1 MNNTIKKFKMDL
13 IRLCFIPMLV
23 LFAPFSIGAEE
34 LKQEFLEELVLETI
48 RKNPEIV
55 LEALSILEQQKNE
68 AQDAARKDI
77 LSQQRDI
84 LENDPNAP
92 VLGNPNGDVTVIE
105 FFDYNCSY
113 CKKVMPEVKRLIA
126 ADKNIR
132 LVYREWPI
140 LGEGSV
146 FAAKA
151 ALASRAQG
159 KYEEFHWALM
169 EMRNRAD
176 ETTVLRIA
184 EKVGLD
190 IEELLTDM
198 EKPAVSEHIAMS
210 MRITQALGFNGTPSF
225 IIGNNLIP
233 GFVEKNA
240 LADYVSQARKE

>member
-1 MNNTIKKFKMDL
+1 
-13 IRLCFIPMLV
+13 MLV

-233 GFVEKNA
+233 GFVEKDA

>member
-1 MNNTIKKFKMDL
+1 
-13 IRLCFIPMLV
+13 MLV

-34 LKQEFLEELVLETI
+34 LKQEFLEELVLDTI

-233 GFVEKNA
+233 GFVEKDA

>member
-1 MNNTIKKFKMDL
+1 
-13 IRLCFIPMLV
+13 MLV

-126 ADKNIR
+126 ADKKIR

-233 GFVEKNA
+233 GFVEKDA

>member
-1 MNNTIKKFKMDL
+1 MI
-13 IRLCFIPMLV
+13 
-23 LFAPFSIGAEE
+23 
-34 LKQEFLEELVLETI
+34 ETI

-176 ETTVLRIA
+176 EKTVLRIA

-190 IEELLTDM
+190 IEELLKDM
-198 EKPAVSEHIAMS
+198 EKPIVSEHIAMS

-233 GFVEKNA
+233 GFVEKDA

>member
-1 MNNTIKKFKMDL
+1 MNNTVKKFKMDL
-13 IRLCFIPMLV
+13 IRLCFISMLV
-23 LFAPFSIGAEE
+23 LFAPLSIGAEE
-34 LKQEFLEELVLETI
+34 LKQEFLEELVLDTI

-92 VLGNPNGDVTVIE
+92 VLGNPNGDVTVVE

-176 ETTVLRIA
+176 EKTVLRIA

-190 IEELLTDM
+190 IEELLKDM
-198 EKPAVSEHIAMS
+198 EKPIVSEHIAMS

-233 GFVEKNA
+233 GFVEKDA

>member
-1 MNNTIKKFKMDL
+1 
-13 IRLCFIPMLV
+13 MLV

-113 CKKVMPEVKRLIA
+113 CKKVMPEVKSLIA

-190 IEELLTDM
+190 IEELLKDM
-198 EKPAVSEHIAMS
+198 EKPTVSEHIAMS

-233 GFVEKNA
+233 GFVEKDA
-240 LADYVSQARKE
+240 LADYVSKARKE

>member
-1 MNNTIKKFKMDL
+1 MNNTIKKFKMGL
-13 IRLCFIPMLV
+13 TCLCFIPMLV

-34 LKQEFLEELVLETI
+34 LKQEFLEELVLDTI

-113 CKKVMPEVKRLIA
+113 CKKVMPEVKSLIA

-190 IEELLTDM
+190 IEELLKDM
-198 EKPAVSEHIAMS
+198 EKPTVSEHIAMS

-233 GFVEKNA
+233 GFVEKDA
-240 LADYVSQARKE
+240 LADYVSKARKE

>member
-1 MNNTIKKFKMDL
+1 
-13 IRLCFIPMLV
+13 
-23 LFAPFSIGAEE
+23 
-34 LKQEFLEELVLETI
+34 
-48 RKNPEIV
+48 V

-233 GFVEKNA
+233 GFVEKDA

>member
-1 MNNTIKKFKMDL
+1 MNNTIIKFKMNL
-13 IRLCFIPMLV
+13 ISLCFIPMLV

-113 CKKVMPEVKRLIA
+113 CKKVIPEVKSLIA

-151 ALASRAQG
+151 AFASRAQG

-190 IEELLTDM
+190 IEELLKDM
-198 EKPAVSEHIAMS
+198 EKPTVSEHIAMS

-233 GFVEKNA
+233 GFVEKDA

>member
-1 MNNTIKKFKMDL
+1 MNNTIKKFKIDL

-34 LKQEFLEELVLETI
+34 LKQETI

-77 LSQQRDI
+77 LSQQRDV

-113 CKKVMPEVKRLIA
+113 CKKVMPEVKSLIA

-190 IEELLTDM
+190 IEELLKDM
-198 EKPAVSEHIAMS
+198 EKPTVSEHIAMS

-233 GFVEKNA
+233 GFVEKDA
-240 LADYVSQARKE
+240 LADYVSKARKELI

>member
-1 MNNTIKKFKMDL
+1 
-13 IRLCFIPMLV
+13 V
-23 LFAPFSIGAEE
+23 LD
-34 LKQEFLEELVLETI
+34 TI

-113 CKKVMPEVKRLIA
+113 CKKVMPEVKSLIA

-190 IEELLTDM
+190 IEELLKDM
-198 EKPAVSEHIAMS
+198 EKPTVSEHIAMS

-233 GFVEKNA
+233 GFVEKDA
-240 LADYVSQARKE
+240 LADYVSKARKE